1 MVFVNRRTLEIERLQ
16 AENRWIET
24 FRALYA
30 DFWKDD
36 QIAIVRRW
44 ITNEQEYSKLAA
56 VLSARIQS
64 DFNTLSPDE
73 NDMLEKIDRFC
84 SVLVRIEYFGKTDMP
99 KDRQRKLYELTY
111 RFFWKGKVR
120 QRQELLSYMNK
131 FWDWENI

>member
-64 DFNTLSPDE
+64 DSNTLSPDE